1 MTYKKL
7 FGTSA
12 LMLAAIAVSGC
23 GGADSTPVIKVQPA
37 GAVRETQPDARVEV
51 EVVGAFADAY
61 AYNGRRTVYVVRDKK
76 TGKEFVGVS
85 GVGIAETGIHSSG
98 KTAITDER

>member
-23 GGADSTPVIKVQPA
+23 EGSDSTPVIKVQS
-37 GAVRETQPDARVEV
+37 GATVRETQPDARVEV
-51 EVVGAFADAY
+51 EVVGTFADAY
-61 AYNGRRTVYVVRDKK
+61 AYNGRRIVYVVRDKK

-85 GVGIAETGIHSSG
+85 GVGIAETGVHISG
-98 KTAITDER
+98 KTTITDER